1 MTKII
6 VKKPVVEIDG
16 DEMARVMWKSI
27 RDKLIIPFLD
37 INLIRYD
44 LSIENRNITNDEVT
58 VEAAK
63 SIKENNVGIK
73 CATITPDDKRVREFN
88 LSAKFPSPNGTIRN
102 ILNGTI
108 FREPII
114 CKNIPKLVNHW
125 TKPVIIARHAFGD
138 IYKSKDLRIKKAG
151 KLFLEFIPEDGSK
164 IKKKEIFNFKS
175 KGIALGMFNIE
186 TSIRDFADSC
196 FNFALEKK
204 ISLYFSSKNTI
215 LQNYDEKF
223 KEIFDE
229 IYKKKFKSEFQKNN
243 LQYQHRLIDDMV
255 ACLMK
260 WNGGYLWACKNY
272 DGDVM
277 SDLVAQGFGSLGL
290 MTSVLQSPDGQITET
305 EAAHGTVTSHYR
317 QHQNGF
323 ETSTNPVAS
332 IFAWTRGLLQRAR
345 LDHNERLIKFSKTLE
360 NICIKNIESGKMT
373 KDLAL
378 LVGPEQKWLTTNE
391 FLNYISS
398 ELNQTLI
405 N

>member
-151 KLFLEFIPEDGSK
+151 KLFL
-164 IKKKEIFNFKS
+164 
-175 KGIALGMFNIE
+175 
-186 TSIRDFADSC
+186 
-196 FNFALEKK
+196 
-204 ISLYFSSKNTI
+204 
-215 LQNYDEKF
+215 
-223 KEIFDE
+223 
-229 IYKKKFKSEFQKNN
+229 
-243 LQYQHRLIDDMV
+243 
-255 ACLMK
+255 
-260 WNGGYLWACKNY
+260 
-272 DGDVM
+272 
-277 SDLVAQGFGSLGL
+277 
-290 MTSVLQSPDGQITET
+290 
-305 EAAHGTVTSHYR
+305 
-317 QHQNGF
+317 
-323 ETSTNPVAS
+323 
-332 IFAWTRGLLQRAR
+332 
-345 LDHNERLIKFSKTLE
+345 
-360 NICIKNIESGKMT
+360 
-373 KDLAL
+373 
-378 LVGPEQKWLTTNE
+378 
-391 FLNYISS
+391 
-398 ELNQTLI
+398 
-405 N
+405 